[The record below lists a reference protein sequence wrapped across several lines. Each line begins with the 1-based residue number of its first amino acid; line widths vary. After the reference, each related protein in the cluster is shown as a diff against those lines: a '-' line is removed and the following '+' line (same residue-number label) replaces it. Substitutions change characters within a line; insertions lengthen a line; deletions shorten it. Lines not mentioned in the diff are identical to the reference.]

1 MGPANDFKKEP
12 ITDGGTGVGLLK
24 REVAKTPAT
33 AAIYQDCTHQTLQPK
48 PHLIPPA
55 TRAAGAGIHIA
66 TSHTR
71 KPSLEQASS
80 VPQVWGQATA
90 PGARGSHTSP
100 SPGPAESPKRK
111 DPPTLWVRR
120 KRVKGR

>member
-1 MGPANDFKKEP
+1 MGEQGLGYSKERWP
-12 ITDGGTGVGLLK
+12 KHLPPRPFT
-24 REVAKTPAT
+24 KTVHT
-33 AAIYQDCTHQTLQPK
+33 RLCSQK

-71 KPSLEQASS
+71 KPSLERASS